1 MIAAT
6 NAHFSLRLCSFPL
19 CVCMHVNVYITYMY
33 ITALLFPYLIPRA
46 FCLMQDLRDT
56 KQ

>member
-19 CVCMHVNVYITYMY
+19 CVCMHVNVYITYVH